1 MTRCYLGIDTS
12 CYTTSVA
19 IFSEAGHL
27 VAEARKL
34 LTVKAGGR
42 GLAQSEMVFQHSRNL
57 PPLLEQALTSIQD
70 ERVLAAIGVSAY
82 PRPLP
87 DSYMPAFLVGEG
99 YAKALACM
107 QNSRLYRI
115 SHQENHILAGIWS
128 AGGPAGNNFL
138 AVHVSGGTTEI
149 VRVSK
154 TSPMSLERLGGSSDL
169 HAGQFI
175 DRVGVAMR
183 LPFPAGPH
191 LEKLAA
197 QGHDNPLL
205 LPVAA
210 RGLQISFSG
219 PESHVMRLLP
229 KNPDF
234 AALAAGVEICVAE
247 ALYKMIREAIGQTGL
262 EEVLMVGGVMSNS
275 FIRQYVSKKLTAE
288 RAKLYFPQR
297 EFSSDN
303 AVGAAY
309 FASIQ

>member
-19 IFSEAGHL
+19 IFNETGHL
-27 VAEARKL
+27 LTEVRKL
-34 LTVKAGGR
+34 LTVKFGGR

-57 PPLLEQALTSIQD
+57 PLLLEQALASIQN
-70 ERVLAAIGVSAY
+70 ERSFAAIGVSAY

-99 YAKALACM
+99 YARALACM

-128 AGGPAGNNFL
+128 AGGPAGNDFL

-175 DRVGVAMR
+175 DRVGVAMK

-262 EEVLMVGGVMSNS
+262 EEILLVGGVMSNS

-288 RAKLYFPQR
+288 RAKLYFPQK

>member
-19 IFSEAGHL
+19 IFNETGHL
-27 VAEARKL
+27 LTEVRKL
-34 LTVKAGGR
+34 LTVKFGGR

-57 PPLLEQALTSIQD
+57 PLLLEQALASIQN
-70 ERVLAAIGVSAY
+70 ERSFAAIGVSAY

-99 YAKALACM
+99 YARALACM
-107 QNSRLYRI
+107 QNNRLYRI

-128 AGGPAGNNFL
+128 AGGPAGNDFL

-175 DRVGVAMR
+175 DRVGVAMK

-262 EEVLMVGGVMSNS
+262 EEILLVGGVMSNS

-288 RAKLYFPQR
+288 RAKLYFPQK